1 MHAVEESFNCCG
13 RNKGGGKTKGK
24 NPLALTQNNLKRVD
38 IFAYDEPAFRHER
51 RQSTMRLEKR
61 KIEIQRMKITN
72 EKNLVD
78 EK

>member
-1 MHAVEESFNCCG
+1 MDIIKSKLSSLGREKVSPIKLEKKPSLVSKLFAKEKFNEEI
-13 RNKGGGKTKGK
+13 
-24 NPLALTQNNLKRVD
+24 LQNRIMN
-38 IFAYDEPAFRHER
+38 ER

-72 EKNLVD
+72 ERNLVD